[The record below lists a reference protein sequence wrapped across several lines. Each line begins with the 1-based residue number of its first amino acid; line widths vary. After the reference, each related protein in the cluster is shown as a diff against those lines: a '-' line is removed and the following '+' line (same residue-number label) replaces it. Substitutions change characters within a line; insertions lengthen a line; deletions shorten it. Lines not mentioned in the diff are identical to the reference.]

1 MSKENIKALSEKE
14 KVRKRISVWL
24 GASNHIAVF
33 HTLKELLGNS
43 MDEISKGKG
52 TKIEVIRHNE
62 KKITVKDN
70 CKGLPLEGKN
80 DEGVENYKLL
90 LEQLFAG
97 TKYDNGIENEDYQI
111 GINGVGLTTTVYA
124 SKDIYIEVGRP
135 NGNIYSISYHKG
147 DLVSPLK
154 IIGKTK
160 ETYTSITYELDDE
173 IFEENYFTDEEISL
187 LSEEQSSL
195 IDGEIT
201 FKDEVTGKEN
211 VFDVK
216 DISHL
221 LDLRAKEESAI
232 GQKIEFNHES
242 SFTVPKTHD
251 EDEGKTVDKVK
262 MDVVIQFSKEDA
274 GVQIEFLNSSN
285 LLHHGTIQDG
295 LYAGMR
301 NIFNRY
307 LKGINA
313 YNKKETQ
320 ITKDDV
326 SIGMNYIIDF
336 KSFFPVYANQT
347 KFASYVKYYETVVR
361 EALDN
366 FFVTYELE
374 NKNNMDIIAKN
385 ILINKRSREKAESTR
400 LNVKKNLDSKV
411 NNVTARVDGFIS
423 CSSKDIT
430 KREYYIVE
438 GKSAL
443 GSIQQGRD
451 SKTQAIQAIRGK
463 ILNCL
468 KSGYDRILTNE
479 IIMDIYKVLGC
490 GMEIKDKKIKN
501 VVKFNIDELKW
512 DKIIIA
518 TDADVDGY
526 HIRTLLL
533 TMFYVLS
540 PKLIEEGKVFIA
552 ESPLYEILLKG
563 DKSVFAYNDAEK
575 DAIMKK
581 EGKNVLA
588 LQRSKGLGE
597 NTPEM
602 MAETTM
608 NPDTRKLI
616 QVLPTDVEKTLEK
629 FELFLGSD
637 VKPRKEYIEENLE
650 DYIGLVD

>member
-97 TKYDNGIENEDYQI
+97 TKYDNGIDNEDYQI

-154 IIGKTK
+154 VIGKTK

-201 FKDEVTGKEN
+201 FKDEVTGKESI
-211 VFDVK
+211 FDIK
-216 DISHL
+216 GISHL
-221 LDLRAKEESAI
+221 LDLRTKEESVI
-232 GQKIEFNHES
+232 GQKIEFNHEN

-262 MDVVIQFSKEDA
+262 MNVVIQFSKEDA
-274 GVQIEFLNSSN
+274 STQIEFLNSSN
-285 LLHHGTIQDG
+285 LIHHGTIQDG

-366 FFVTYELE
+366 FFATYELE

-385 ILINKRSREKAESTR
+385 ILINKRSREKAENTR
-400 LNVKKNLDSKV
+400 ANVKSKLSGSISGIS
-411 NNVTARVDGFIS
+411 NKIDGFYPAK
-423 CSSKDIT
+423 SKNKKENIL
-430 KREYYIVE
+430 IICE

-443 GSIQQGRD
+443 SSILPAR
-451 SKTQAIQAIRGK
+451 QACHAVLALRGK
-463 ILNCL
+463 VLNCL
-468 KSGYDRILTNE
+468 KASDKQITSNE
-479 IIMDIYKVLGC
+479 VIMNLMKIIGGGINMG
-490 GMEIKDKKIKN
+490 KDKFDIESINFSKIY
-501 VVKFNIDELKW
+501 ICC
-512 DKIIIA
+512 
-518 TDADVDGY
+518 DADGDGAGS
-526 HIRTLLL
+526 ILPLLL
-533 TMFYVLS
+533 TAFKRLTPELLDDGYVYMTETPYYELVFEDDREDEYAIDDNE
-540 PKLIEEGKVFIA
+540 LEEFKKKNKG
-552 ESPLYEILLKG
+552 ESYDI
-563 DKSVFAYNDAEK
+563 NR
-575 DAIMKK
+575 I
-581 EGKNVLA
+581 
-588 LQRSKGLGE
+588 KGL
-597 NTPEM
+597 
-602 MAETTM
+602 AELSKEAMTICLA
-608 NPDTRKLI
+608 PDYQRHI
-616 QVLPTDVEKTLEK
+616 QIRLDSYDESMEV
-629 FELFLGSD
+629 FELFMGKDIESRKKIILESFEYELG
-637 VKPRKEYIEENLE
+637 VHENE
-650 DYIGLVD
+650 